1 MKNIK
6 LGPKVRFKKAKLPLK
21 KKLMGKYTILEPLNV
36 AKHSKELYFQYSKD
50 KKNIIWTYLPYGPFQ
65 TYSKF
70 KYWLKTSCLNSDP
83 FFYAIYSKRHNQYC
97 GMASYL
103 RIEPDHGSIEVGHIN
118 YSPLLQNSIEGTETI
133 DILGNRRY
141 EWKCN
146 NLNSASKKAA
156 MRLGFKF
163 EGVFRQ
169 MFVFKGRSR
178 DSAWFSILDKE
189 WPKNKKRFL
198 NYLKKDN
205 FNKNFKQIK
214 KL

>member
-118 YSPLLQNSIEGTETI
+118 YSPLLQNLHYISKNHHL
-133 DILGNRRY
+133 ILNELLLCY
-141 EWKCN
+141 HQLYLCSFHFFLYKN
-146 NLNSASKKAA
+146 NH
-156 MRLGFKF
+156 
-163 EGVFRQ
+163 
-169 MFVFKGRSR
+169 
-178 DSAWFSILDKE
+178 
-189 WPKNKKRFL
+189 FL
-198 NYLKKDN
+198 N
-205 FNKNFKQIK
+205 
-214 KL
+214 